1 MTDVDMTDVDMKG
14 VDPKGRMFSWPF
26 SGNGLGGVGVG
37 GQPVSEAV
45 PTPGPAELLVRVDA
59 VTLCASDGKMLRLGT
74 DYPLLRGRDLQ
85 AQPTRLGHEVALTVV
100 AVGQQRRGQY
110 RVGQRLGLQPDVF
123 VGGERRCF
131 GVTLPGGLTQYLVLG
146 SDVLEGDDG
155 PYIFS
160 VGGLDPDGRLS
171 LADVAVTE
179 PWACVEMAY
188 QPKRRLQPLAGGR
201 LWIHGDSAATGF
213 VLPPFPGSEM
223 TLSGSAQDYA
233 EALSAQGHRIQRN
246 ELADILNGS
255 QTFDDILLLDPADD
269 LPERALPLLSRGGL
283 LNLSVSA
290 DNTRR
295 YETQVDASR
304 LHYEPISLVGQ
315 AGPEVGAAYGEHRS
329 DLRPGGS
336 LLIHGAGGAMGRMHL
351 ERALSLP
358 HPPGTIVATN
368 RGAARL
374 SELNL
379 SFAAWAAA
387 RGVRLKLISPVQ
399 HPGFLEEEA
408 RRLGGFDDVVVNI
421 PSLSEMQYAANFL
434 RQDGLLALFAGIP
447 EGQRLRLPLG
457 NVAHFRAEFTGTS
470 GSSLAD
476 QRRVIQKTLSGE
488 LDASSVIAAVCGLRA
503 AREGL
508 AAVMD
513 GRYTG
518 KIVVYPPLLDLP
530 LLGLEELAT
539 VAPGVYAGLNAGR
552 WTKAAEDALFAQFAQ
567 PVPTEAQP

>member
-1 MTDVDMTDVDMKG
+1 
-14 VDPKGRMFSWPF
+14 MFSWPF
-26 SGNGLGGVGVG
+26 SGSGLDGVGVG

-100 AVGQQRRGQY
+100 EVGQQRRGQY

-131 GVTLPGGLTQYLVLG
+131 GVTLPGGLTEYLVLG

-160 VGGLDPDGRLS
+160 VDGLDPDGRLS
-171 LADVAVTE
+171 FADVAVTE

-188 QPKRRLQPLAGGR
+188 QPKRRLQPVAGGR
-201 LWIHGDSAATGF
+201 LWIHGESAAAGF
-213 VLPPFPGSEM
+213 TLPNFSSGEV

-233 EALSAQGHRIQRN
+233 EALSARGHLVKAV
-246 ELADILNGS
+246 ELADILQRS

-269 LPERALPLLSRGGL
+269 LPELALPLLSRGGL

-315 AGPEVGAAYGEHRS
+315 AGPEVGAAYGKHRS

-379 SFAAWAAA
+379 SFAARAAA
-387 RGVRLKLISPVQ
+387 RGVTLKLISPAQ
-399 HPGFLEEEA
+399 HPGSLEEEA
-408 RRLGGFDDVVVNI
+408 QRLGGFDDLVVNI
-421 PSLSEMQYAANFL
+421 PSLTEMQYAANFL

-447 EGQRLRLPLG
+447 GGQRLCLPLG

-476 QRRVIQKTLSGE
+476 QRRVIQKTLRGE

-518 KIVVYPPLLDLP
+518 KIVVYPPLPDLP

-539 VAPGVYAGLNAGR
+539 VAPGVHARLNAGR
-552 WTKAAEDALFAQFAQ
+552 WTKAAENALFAQFAQ
-567 PVPTEAQP
+567 PAPTEAQA

>member
-1 MTDVDMTDVDMKG
+1 MTDVKG
-14 VDPKGRMFSWPF
+14 KMLSWPF
-26 SGNGLGGVGVG
+26 SGGGLDGVGVN
-37 GQPVSEAV
+37 GQPVSESI
-45 PTPGPAELLVRVDA
+45 PTTGPSELLVRVDA

-74 DYPLLRGRDLQ
+74 AYPLLRGRDLK

-100 AVGQQRRGQY
+100 EVGQQRRGQY

-131 GVTLPGGLTQYLVLG
+131 GVTLPGGLTEYLVLG
-146 SDVLEGDDG
+146 NDVLEGDDG

-160 VGGLDPDGRLS
+160 VDELDLDRRLS

-188 QPKRRLQPLAGGR
+188 QPKRRLEPLAGGR
-201 LWIHGDSAATGF
+201 LWIHGESAAAGF
-213 VLPPFPGSEM
+213 MLPTFPSGEVI
-223 TLSGSAQDYA
+223 LSGTAQNYA
-233 EALSAQGHRIQRN
+233 QTLADQGHPIQLA
-246 ELADILNGS
+246 ELADLLNGA
-255 QTFDDILLLDPADD
+255 QTFDDIILLDPADD
-269 LPERALPLLSRGGL
+269 LPELALPLLSHCGL
-283 LNLSVSA
+283 LNLSMSA
-290 DNTRR
+290 TNTRR

-329 DLRPGGS
+329 YLRPGGT

-358 HPPGTIVATN
+358 NPPSTIVATN
-368 RGAARL
+368 RGAVRL
-374 SELNL
+374 SELGV
-379 SFAAWAAA
+379 SFAARAAE
-387 RGVRLKLISPVQ
+387 RGITLKLISPAQ
-399 HPGFLEEEA
+399 HPGQLEEEA

-434 RQDGLLALFAGIP
+434 RRDGLLALFAGIP
-447 EGQRLRLPLG
+447 AGQRLRLPLG
-457 NVAHFRAEFTGTS
+457 NVARCRAEFTGTS

-539 VAPGVYAGLNAGR
+539 VAPAVHASLDAGR
-552 WTKAAEDALFAQFAQ
+552 WTKAAEDALFAQFAEPARQ
-567 PVPTEAQP
+567 AARP